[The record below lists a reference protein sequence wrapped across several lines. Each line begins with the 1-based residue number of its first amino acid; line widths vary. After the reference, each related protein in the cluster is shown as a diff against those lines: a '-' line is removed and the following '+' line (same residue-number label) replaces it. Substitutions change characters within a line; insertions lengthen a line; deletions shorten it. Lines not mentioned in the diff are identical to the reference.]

1 MNSMLLIA
9 RNNNPFLLNID
20 VCRASDS
27 DLDRWH
33 TWDSSFH
40 LDDIE
45 FYMTHELSEPFLRG
59 NPQSYSLNHYNRHKP
74 NRIRML

>member
-9 RNNNPFLLNID
+9 RNDNPFLLNID

-45 FYMTHELSEPFLRG
+45 CDRRELY
-59 NPQSYSLNHYNRHKP
+59 YSMALS
-74 NRIRML
+74 